1 MLMHRRFA
9 AVMIAVMMA
18 TPAAFATEPQG
29 FSSEAFKQAQ
39 AAGKP
44 ILIDVTASWC
54 PTCKA
59 QAPIIEEL
67 ATRKKFESFVI
78 LEVDFDDQK
87 DIVRELGARSQSTLI
102 VFKGS
107 IEVDRSVGETNP
119 DAIEALMS
127 KALDAS

>member
-1 MLMHRRFA
+1 MRRRVAAML
-9 AVMIAVMMA
+9 IASIVA
-18 TPAAFATEPQG
+18 IPAAYAAEPQN

-67 ATRKKFESFVI
+67 ASRKKFESFVI
-78 LEVDFDDQK
+78 LEVDFDDQV

-102 VFKGS
+102 VFKGAV
-107 IEVDRSVGETNP
+107 EVDRSVGETNP